1 MIDEILS
8 GKTPV
13 NFTENNQAELS
24 AYLMDRVVATDAIV
38 KARDNSG
45 VLKTIAV
52 DVTVNPKE
60 EEEKLGRIQGRREPD
75 DAIGYNR
82 NTNLPSVRKEL
93 GIDKHLV
100 LTLNSDRQKLPSY
113 EKLLSEIFAFA
124 NGRSNTKAIN
134 LLEVPENQRFKWDE
148 ITRVDPKKMWDNYS
162 KGIQGKDK
170 IEISN
175 QASLRAIR
183 AGYDRLAIIQ
193 MLKHDPQYQ
202 HLAKYKPE
210 VADNY
215 PKTIYASARKRL
227 ELEKAKDPTHQ
238 QINMQ
243 ALKMGRFIIQKIGK
257 EKANGEKVAPGKLL
271 TMRQNGDD
279 LKIEATSDK
288 RVVVE
293 YKAGSLTGNPTSAEL
308 EWLKGWTKAIK
319 ADKQQSVQ
327 KTKDPGFDITR

>member
-1 MIDEILS
+1 M
-8 GKTPV
+8 
-13 NFTENNQAELS
+13 
-24 AYLMDRVVATDAIV
+24 R
-38 KARDNSG
+38 
-45 VLKTIAV
+45 
-52 DVTVNPKE
+52 
-60 EEEKLGRIQGRREPD
+60 
-75 DAIGYNR
+75 
-82 NTNLPSVRKEL
+82 
-93 GIDKHLV
+93 
-100 LTLNSDRQKLPSY
+100 
-113 EKLLSEIFAFA
+113 
-124 NGRSNTKAIN
+124 
-134 LLEVPENQRFKWDE
+134 
-148 ITRVDPKKMWDNYS
+148 
-162 KGIQGKDK
+162 
-170 IEISN
+170 
-175 QASLRAIR
+175 
-183 AGYDRLAIIQ
+183 
-193 MLKHDPQYQ
+193 
-202 HLAKYKPE
+202 
-210 VADNY
+210 

-238 QINMQ
+238 EINMQ